1 VIGLGGTSQS
11 PSRMLLVKPTT
22 RSGETVTSPN
32 SGLLRQTTQTL
43 ASVTLF
49 GALGAAN
56 ALKIEVP
63 GPLRPSAEAGGQPGT
78 SVVRYGVQGASGATP
93 VLRITLGTGKPMELT
108 SQQLFGKGGVVLPLG
123 VADVTIGA
131 PAHSLTGLDGSPPT
145 QLPNGTSASA
155 AADFIRISVPGK
167 LKVPGG
173 TTPVGG
179 PPGTVLNP
187 VLTALSS
194 GAQPLTSALQKAL
207 ATAGLDVA
215 DVRVGHLEASS
226 TVPVGGI
233 VCATPINPLNES
245 RKDVSATTVPAGQT
259 FTYDIRVPNRGTSPV
274 TNVTVDDTYAAGLQF
289 VSSTPAPASRGT
301 NTLHYNL
308 GTIQPNQVVVIVQ
321 TFRVPADAPNGTVYK
336 NDAVIR
342 GTYQGMTLPP
352 VTVHVPGP
360 TVAPAGSGP
369 CNLQHS
375 TKFASNTQVKTG
387 ENFGYFVNVLNS
399 GGQACTNVVVRDTLI
414 NGVRFVS
421 CTDGC
426 THSGQT
432 VTWRIGTLQAG
443 QSRVLSVIVKTVATS
458 GTLPNR
464 ADVTADSGT
473 PGHPST
479 GGPTVSGVSVPAPG
493 RPASG
498 AEAAAPAAPAAAPA
512 AAAAPARALPMTGL
526 PADPAALG
534 LTLLVGTGVLLRR
547 RSS

>member
-131 PAHSLTGLDGSPPT
+131 PAHSLTGLEGSPPT

-194 GAQPLTSALQKAL
+194 GAQPLTSALQKAP

-289 VSSTPAPASRGT
+289 VSSMPAPASRGT

-321 TFRVPADAPNGTVYK
+321 TFRVPANAPNGTVYK
-336 NDAVIR
+336 ERRGYSRDLPGHDAASGHRARPGTHR
-342 GTYQGMTLPP
+342 GP
-352 VTVHVPGP
+352 
-360 TVAPAGSGP
+360 
-369 CNLQHS
+369 
-375 TKFASNTQVKTG
+375 
-387 ENFGYFVNVLNS
+387 
-399 GGQACTNVVVRDTLI
+399 GGQRPVQSAALHQVRQQHP
-414 NGVRFVS
+414 GQERVRTS
-421 CTDGC
+421 
-426 THSGQT
+426 
-432 VTWRIGTLQAG
+432 
-443 QSRVLSVIVKTVATS
+443 ATS
-458 GTLPNR
+458 
-464 ADVTADSGT
+464 
-473 PGHPST
+473 
-479 GGPTVSGVSVPAPG
+479 
-493 RPASG
+493 
-498 AEAAAPAAPAAAPA
+498 
-512 AAAAPARALPMTGL
+512 
-526 PADPAALG
+526 
-534 LTLLVGTGVLLRR
+534 
-547 RSS
+547 